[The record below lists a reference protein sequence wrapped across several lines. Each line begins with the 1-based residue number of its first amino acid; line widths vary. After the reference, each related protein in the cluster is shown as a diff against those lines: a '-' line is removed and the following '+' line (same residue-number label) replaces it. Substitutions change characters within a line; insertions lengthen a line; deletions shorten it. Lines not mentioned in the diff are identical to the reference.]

1 MRVHVAVIIGL
12 TLPTVAL
19 AAPEHVRLSWCG
31 QDAGTSVCITWND
44 PGNGGNQVN
53 YGFAPTLSET
63 VQATAFSAPAVLGT
77 IYEVEL
83 TGLSPNSKYDYRV
96 GGGGAAWSETYSF
109 HTGPKAADA
118 CVPFTF
124 ISLGDNRSQDDT
136 GADPKWTSIL
146 NEAVEGQPAFV
157 LNTGDL
163 VRDGKVVQQ
172 WKDFLDKTDPAQAY
186 VPLMPSMGNHD
197 DDKVVGEGAL
207 YNMIFQLPRNSAT
220 DTEDFYYF
228 TYGDAIFV
236 SISSTTFK
244 DDNFTEQANWL
255 DKILTENPRRWKFA
269 YFHHP
274 PYTSYFE
281 FFGSDVT
288 HPPNEAGQNAA
299 LVPVFDK
306 HGMDIVFNGH
316 NHYYE
321 RLGPFKGGGGSDQGV
336 GASDGTHYVITGG
349 AGAFTVDF
357 ELGIAVI
364 DVVCGNATGSKK
376 CDGRHHYIKTTID
389 GNDLT
394 MEVWATAAQNFD
406 QSDSNIEL
414 IDTLTITKKDALDCA
429 GTAGGTDGDTTGD
442 ATTGDATTGDA
453 TTGGETAGDATTGTD
468 GETTGEPGTSS
479 GGSET
484 EGGATSTSGDDGT
497 DESATTDGGDAGS
510 GDDTTGDATTTG
522 DTGSTGTT
530 GGPIVTP
537 GAGGGST
544 TGEGE
549 TASDAGERPSG
560 CQAGGSSNGGSG
572 WLLMLML
579 CMVALRVRRQAC

>member
-1 MRVHVAVIIGL
+1 MRSQIAVIIGL

-53 YGFAPTLSET
+53 YGFAPTLSKT
-63 VQATAFSAPAVLGT
+63 VQATSFSAPAVLGT
-77 IYEVEL
+77 IYEAEL
-83 TGLSPNSKYDYRV
+83 TGLSPNSTYDYRV
-96 GGGGAAWSETYSF
+96 GGGGAAWSQNYTF
-109 HTGPKAADA
+109 QTGPKEADA

-124 ISLGDNRSQDDT
+124 IALGDNRSQDDT

-207 YNMIFQLPRNSAT
+207 YNMVFQLPRNSAT

-281 FFGSDVT
+281 FFGSDIT

-299 LVPVFDK
+299 LIPVFDK

-357 ELGIAVI
+357 ELGIPVI
-364 DVVCGNATGSKK
+364 DLVCGNASGSKK

-406 QSDSNIEL
+406 QSNANIAL
-414 IDTLTITKKDALDCA
+414 VDTLTVTKKDALDCA
-429 GTAGGTDGDTTGD
+429 GTAGGTVGDTT
-442 ATTGDATTGDA
+442 TTGDDTTGEA
-453 TTGGETAGDATTGTD
+453 TTGGETTGSA
-468 GETTGEPGTSS
+468 TTGEPGTSS
-479 GGSET
+479 GGSSAGGEATSAT
-484 EGGATSTSGDDGT
+484 EDGATGDDEG
-497 DESATTDGGDAGS
+497 ATTDGGSDGDETGG
-510 GDDTTGDATTTG
+510 GDDTTGEAT
-522 DTGSTGTT
+522 STGGLDSAATT

-549 TASDAGERPSG
+549 AVSDEGERPSG
-560 CQAGGSSNGGSG
+560 CQAGASGNGGPG
-572 WLLMLML
+572 WVLMLML
-579 CMVALRVRRQAC
+579 CVVALRVRQQGC